1 MSHAVIRARRIRAR
15 RNEHGAV
22 ALVTAFVI
30 LGMLVVAAMVLDFGL
45 VRVDRQVNKSAADSA
60 ATAGLY
66 GLGGGDG
73 LAHPYMGVCQALR
86 YLSSND
92 DRFSSVTDTSGSWT
106 NGAGVPT
113 GNGCTDATLRA
124 GVCTPG
130 DASSWARFVW
140 DGTVQGDPI
149 RVTIQSG
156 YQTSGSGFIE
166 ENLGAVQADQGDGA
180 QQGCDQLAV
189 LITQNR
195 DPGLGSLAT
204 SSDLVSTIRTV
215 GRVKQ
220 VPGGSAPA
228 MLLLRRTGCPSVQV
242 GSAGGGADSWIRV
255 FGATSSDGR
264 TSPGTIH
271 ADTDGLNCSGG
282 GAYVFYGKAAAGI
295 VAYAAPAPGNPSS
308 PDPTQPGRISTLGAA
323 NGVAMATIRDSLANV
338 YGSSALNNTATG
350 TSHEVT
356 GLPLVTR
363 RIVDDRYL
371 GSASSP
377 STGVKG
383 AISDAQSAV
392 FSLGTTGVTNGNYIA
407 QGYTH
412 FLNLGNSN
420 CTTTQG
426 DINALGLTAS
436 SKLWIRCGANNGFLP
451 DGLTIN
457 AGTIV
462 VTSKVAPTGRLL
474 MPNAKKVYIF
484 GSNTGNQVGLDLAG
498 AGTFEMNTAGNLNGT
513 NCSTGTDSDTATLF
527 IKDGSMKQNGGQ
539 LRLCYTT
546 TFLMGGSSTG
556 CTPATHGTAPTMT
569 PCSGTIGS
577 GQYTQTGGNVDWTAP
592 NTMDITTDLNGDPL
606 PAAEVAWKR
615 KDGPEDLALWS
626 ESGSSASATYNMA
639 GGGVFHVQGVYMM
652 PNAQPLV
659 LSGGASMGLVNA
671 QFIASTLELNGGTDL
686 GMLVDPN
693 SAVTL
698 PKLALVGLVR

>member
-1 MSHAVIRARRIRAR
+1 MRHTVSRARRIRAR
-15 RNEHGAV
+15 RNQRGAV
-22 ALVTAFVI
+22 ALITAFVI

-45 VRVDRQVNKSAADSA
+45 VRVDRQVNKSAADAA

-66 GLGGGDG
+66 GLAGGDG

-86 YLSSND
+86 YLSTND

-106 NGAGVPT
+106 NGAGAAT
-113 GNGCTDATLRA
+113 GNGCTNSALRA

-130 DASSWARFVW
+130 DATSWARFVW
-140 DGTVQGDPI
+140 NGTIQGDPI

-156 YQTSGSGFIE
+156 YQMSGSGFIE
-166 ENLGAVQADQGDGA
+166 EDLTAVQADQGDGA

-220 VPGGSAPA
+220 VPGGNAPA

-264 TSPGTIH
+264 TTPGTIH

-282 GAYVFYGKAAAGI
+282 GAYVFYGKAAGGI
-295 VAYAAPAPGNPSS
+295 VAYAAPLASNPST
-308 PDPTQPGRISTLGAA
+308 PDPTQPGRISALARA
-323 NGVAMATIRDSLANV
+323 NGVAMSTVRDSLANV
-338 YGSSALNNTATG
+338 YGSSALNNLATG
-350 TSHEVT
+350 TSSEVT

-377 STGVKG
+377 TTGVKG
-383 AISDAQSAV
+383 AIADAQSAV
-392 FSLGTTGVTNGNYIA
+392 FSLGTTGVTNGNYVS
-407 QGYTH
+407 QGFTH
-412 FLNLGNSN
+412 FINLGNSN
-420 CTTTQG
+420 CTTDQAT
-426 DINALGLTAS
+426 INGMNLTAS
-436 SKLWIRCGANNGFLP
+436 SRLWIRCGANGGFRP
-451 DGLTIN
+451 GNLTIN
-457 AGTIV
+457 AGTVV
-462 VTSKVAPTGRLL
+462 VTSKVAPTGNFS

-484 GSNTGNQVGLDLAG
+484 GSSSEGLDMGNGSGFA
-498 AGTFEMNTAGNLNGT
+498 MNTATNLTGSS
-513 NCSTGTDSDTATLF
+513 CSAAQDTDTATLF
-527 IKDGSMKQNGGQ
+527 IKDGSVKQTGGSLQ
-539 LRLCYTT
+539 LCYTT
-546 TFLMGGSSTG
+546 VFLMGGSSTG

-569 PCSGTIGS
+569 PCGGTIGS

-592 NTMDITTDLNGDPL
+592 NTLDITTDMNGDPL
-606 PAAEVAWKR
+606 PAAEAAWKR
-615 KDGPEDLALWS
+615 KDGPEDLALWA
-626 ESGSSASATYNMA
+626 ESGSSSSATYNMA
-639 GGGVFHVQGVYMM
+639 GGGTFTVRGVYMM

-686 GMLVDPN
+686 GMRVDPN

-698 PKLALVGLVR
+698 PKLDLVGLVR